1 MDKKTIFLELPAEI
15 VDRIDQEN
23 TTGDRSAYVSDLLHA
38 KFKDHVT
45 SMDPTDLETDITSR
59 MHENTMS
66 TPISE
71 GKIKVLNKLGQQLGV
86 FDINTIDG
94 FEQLSQK
101 ISSIS
106 EDPIVR
112 MRARRWR

>member
-1 MDKKTIFLELPAEI
+1 MDKKTILLELPSEI
-15 VDRIDQEN
+15 IDRIDHEN
-23 TTGDRSAYVSDLLHA
+23 TTGGRSAFVSDLLHA
-38 KFKDHVT
+38 QFKDHVT
-45 SMDPTDLETDITSR
+45 TMNPTDVETELTSR
-59 MHENTMS
+59 MDESTMS
-66 TPISE
+66 TPLPD
-71 GKIKVLNKLGQQLGV
+71 GKIKMLNKFGQQLGI
-86 FDINTIDG
+86 FDINTLEG